1 MAPRPV
7 IAVEAGLKKGG
18 LARVTL
24 DQIIALIVL
33 IAVVGVMIHGRMRSD
48 VVALSGAATLLLFGV
63 VRPVEVQ
70 SAFASPAVIA
80 LAGLFVIA
88 YAIELSGLLGLI
100 IRKATSLCQRFGAT
114 GIWVV
119 IGLCGSVGG
128 FLNNTPVVVLA
139 APVVRDMA
147 KSLKLSPKRFLMPLS
162 HVTVLGGLL
171 TLIGTSTNLLVND
184 MARNAGQP
192 VFSLFEIT
200 PVGLII
206 ALVGGLWLYFFGAR
220 QLGRSATA
228 EEEAEAERERL
239 AAEAQA
245 AKGARRW
252 RLPFSLPSLA
262 RLGESRNQRDGT
274 GDAHLGDVDLYS
286 SADRPLQWKRA
297 LIALAVFV
305 LVVAAAGLGIA
316 PIAAAAFAG
325 AVALILLGVL
335 TPEEAYSGLKPDILL
350 LIAGM
355 VVVGTAIE
363 VTGLAAQGAGLL
375 IEVIRP
381 FGPLGALIVL
391 YGVTLFAT
399 ELLSNATVA
408 VLVTPIAVALAESL
422 GVDPRPFLVAVMM
435 AASAAFATPFG
446 YQTNVLVYQMGGYSY
461 MDFVRVG
468 TPLNLITWAAAM
480 VAIPIFFPF

>member
-1 MAPRPV
+1 M
-7 IAVEAGLKKGG
+7 
-18 LARVTL
+18 TL

-33 IAVVGVMIHGRMRSD
+33 VAVVGLMIHGRMRSD
-48 VVALSGAATLLLFGV
+48 VVALSGAAALLLLGV

-88 YAIELSGLLGLI
+88 YAIELSGLLGLM
-100 IRKATSLCQRFGAT
+100 IRKATALCQRFGAV
-114 GIWVV
+114 GIWAV

-147 KSLKLSPKRFLMPLS
+147 RSLKLSPKRFLMPLS

-200 PVGLII
+200 PVGLVI

-220 QLGRSATA
+220 QLGRTA
-228 EEEAEAERERL
+228 SLDEEAEAERERIE
-239 AAEAQA
+239 AEARAQAEAQA
-245 AKGARRW
+245 AARQPRLGRW
-252 RLPFSLPSLA
+252 RLPFVLPSLSGF
-262 RLGESRNQRDGT
+262 GESRNQRDGT
-274 GDAHLGDVDLYS
+274 GDAHLGDVDLYA
-286 SADRPLQWKRA
+286 SADRPLQWRRA
-297 LIALAVFV
+297 LIALTVFV

-335 TPEEAYSGLKPDILL
+335 TPDEAYSGLKPDILL

-461 MDFVRVG
+461 LDFVRVG
-468 TPLNLITWAAAM
+468 LPLNLITWAAAM